1 MNRLVIAGAVNL
13 NALNQQSASIPIPI
27 CFQRTIDLIA
37 NMIVQD
43 FMRRIKRF
51 SKLSDSSL
59 SSPPVCG
66 TITLMKRWLLFLLSI
81 AAGVAIGL
89 LIGRV
94 LLPVQYENTPL
105 TSLAPEYNTDY
116 VLLVAEA
123 FVLEKDPQAASARL
137 AQLSSQPVLEVV
149 RQAILFA
156 EQVGYTNQDLER
168 LRSLQTSLENAIT
181 ATQEAAP

>member
-1 MNRLVIAGAVNL
+1 VNRLVIAGAMNL
-13 NALNQQSASIPIPI
+13 NALIEQSASIPIPI
-27 CFQRTIDLIA
+27 YFQRTIDFITKF
-37 NMIVQD
+37 IVQD
-43 FMRRIKRF
+43 FMCLIKRF

-66 TITLMKRWLLFLLSI
+66 TITPMKRWLFFLLSI

-105 TSLAPEYNTDY
+105 TSLAPEYKTDY
-116 VLLVAEA
+116 ILLVAEA
-123 FVLEKDPQAASARL
+123 FALEKDPQAAATRL

-168 LRSLQTSLENAIT
+168 LRSLQTALERAIT

>member
-1 MNRLVIAGAVNL
+1 
-13 NALNQQSASIPIPI
+13 
-27 CFQRTIDLIA
+27 
-37 NMIVQD
+37 
-43 FMRRIKRF
+43 
-51 SKLSDSSL
+51 
-59 SSPPVCG
+59 
-66 TITLMKRWLLFLLSI
+66 MKRWLFFLLSI

-94 LLPVQYENTPL
+94 LLPVQYENTPQ
-105 TSLAPEYNTDY
+105 TSLAPEYKTDY

-123 FVLEKDPQAASARL
+123 FALEKDPQAAAARL

-168 LRSLQTSLENAIT
+168 LRSLQTALERAIT